1 MIDLVTAALFF
12 VGTHIGI
19 GATPLRDE
27 LIERVGARIYRL
39 LFSLVSLVAI
49 VWLIVAFRAAPLV
62 PLWWGG
68 VVLDALTLLVMPVA
82 TLLVVASLTQAN
94 PTAIGQAP
102 DPDAPEPARGMLR
115 VTRHPMMWGI
125 GLWAVAHVL
134 ANPDLASVV
143 FFGAFAV
150 LAFAG
155 ALALDHRLT
164 RQNRPGWGVF
174 VQRTSYVPFAAI
186 LEGRQSFVWAEIGW
200 QRVGLALA
208 IYAVLLVAHPWL
220 FGVAALP

>member
-19 GATPLRDE
+19 GSTPLRDE
-27 LIERVGARIYRL
+27 LIERVGLRLYRL
-39 LFSLVSLVAI
+39 LFSLVSIVAI

-68 VVLDALTLLVMPVA
+68 AVLDVLALLVMPVA

-94 PTAIGQAP
+94 PTAVGQAP

-125 GLWAVAHVL
+125 GLWAVAHLL

-164 RQNRPGWGVF
+164 RLNRPGWGVF

-200 QRVGLALA
+200 QRVALALA
-208 IYAVLLVAHPWL
+208 IYLLLLVAHPWL
-220 FGVAALP
+220 FGVPALR

>member
-19 GATPLRDE
+19 GSTPLRDE
-27 LIERVGARIYRL
+27 LIERVGLRLYRL
-39 LFSLVSLVAI
+39 LFSLVSIVAI

-68 VVLDALTLLVMPVA
+68 AVLDVLALLAMPVA

-94 PTAIGQAP
+94 PTAVGQAP

-125 GLWAVAHVL
+125 GLWAVAHLL

-164 RQNRPGWGVF
+164 RLNRPGWGVF

-200 QRVGLALA
+200 QRVALALA
-208 IYAVLLVAHPWL
+208 IYLLLLVAHPWL
-220 FGVAALP
+220 FGVPALR

>member
-19 GATPLRDE
+19 GSTPLRDE
-27 LIERVGARIYRL
+27 LIERVGLRLYRL
-39 LFSLVSLVAI
+39 LFSLVSIVAI

-68 VVLDALTLLVMPVA
+68 AVLDVLALLVMPVA

-94 PTAIGQAP
+94 PTAGGQAP

-125 GLWAVAHVL
+125 GLWAVAHLL

-164 RQNRPGWGVF
+164 RLNRPGWGVF

-200 QRVGLALA
+200 QRVALELA
-208 IYAVLLVAHPWL
+208 IYLLLLVAHPRL
-220 FGVAALP
+220 FGVPALR